1 MALAPPRLP
10 SAKPKNF
17 QTLNRHP
24 KSWTFIQFFDWTFS
38 QCSVAWGEWVLTQV
52 FGRMDADHRSVNEC
66 SFMDPGLTIG
76 HFLNTIQTLDI
87 FCRSRRQF
95 CRAVTYWFYWGFLNL
110 SFSLDIFCLC
120 NFYAKISQKIFCPK
134 SSIISICYRF
144 FILAR
149 ILAQAMQYTQ
159 TNMTKT
165 IRLRMGR
172 LATGNMPSA
181 WTMRQALT

>member
-66 SFMDPGLTIG
+66 SFRDRRNDHRSFSEYHSNPR
-76 HFLNTIQTLDI
+76 HFCPNPRH
-87 FCRSRRQF
+87 FCRSVTCCFYSGFSNFVKFARHFLPLQF
-95 CRAVTYWFYWGFLNL
+95 LCQNLPKNILPEILNDFNRL
-110 SFSLDIFCLC
+110 QIFCFGAGFGTDHAMYNGEHEQNL
-120 NFYAKISQKIFCPK
+120 
-134 SSIISICYRF
+134 RF
-144 FILAR
+144 I
-149 ILAQAMQYTQ
+149 
-159 TNMTKT
+159 
-165 IRLRMGR
+165 G
-172 LATGNMPSA
+172 GSA
-181 WTMRQALT
+181 GHRQ